1 MKSITSFIG
10 LIINMIS
17 VLFITLRACD
27 IISWDW
33 WAVMLPQLIVFGFA
47 VLLTLISGLIVGGEN
62 DNQSK

>member
-10 LIINMIS
+10 LIINMVS

-33 WAVMLPQLIVFGFA
+33 WVVMLPQLIIFGLT
-47 VLLTLISGLIVGGEN
+47 VLTTLISGLIAGEE
-62 DNQSK
+62 